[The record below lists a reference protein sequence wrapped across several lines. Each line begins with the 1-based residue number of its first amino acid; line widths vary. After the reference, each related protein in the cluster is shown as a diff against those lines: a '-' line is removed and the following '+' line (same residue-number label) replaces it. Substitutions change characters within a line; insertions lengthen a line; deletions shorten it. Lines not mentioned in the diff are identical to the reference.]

1 MSVQEFLKSY
11 GFEVIILSQLS
22 LLEQVHIFNQASI
35 IVSPHGAG
43 LSNLAFCNPQTKV
56 IEIFHPDYVN
66 VCYWSI
72 SHLLNLDYWYFLG
85 VKNVSRKNS
94 SLPRKSFKQLT
105 TSETYTVAIY
115 LETV

>member
-1 MSVQEFLKSY
+1 MSNVILN
-11 GFEVIILSQLS
+11 FEVIILSQLS

-85 VKNVSRKNS
+85 VKNVSRKSDLAPFAQNIQVDIS
-94 SLPRKSFKQLT
+94 KLSKLIEKLIQQS
-105 TSETYTVAIY
+105 
-115 LETV
+115 